1 MKAPGPWL
9 VAKCDFGTSKLTGGD
24 MTTITMINQKEEIV
38 HSYIEHTYR
47 NYKNWTNVISCFDN
61 GWGVV
66 IDNLNYKVRDGE
78 IQQRHIRVY
87 NIKENLIDADS
98 KPLGISVEDT
108 LQQAVDKFFEDK
120 TK

>member
-1 MKAPGPWL
+1 MIAPGPWL
-9 VAKCDFGTSKLTGGD
+9 VAKCDFGTSKVTGGD

-47 NYKNWTNVISCFDN
+47 NYKNWTNVISCFDL

-66 IDNLNYKVRDGE
+66 IDNLNYKITNNV
-78 IQQRHIRVY
+78 IQQRHIKVY

-98 KPLGISVEDT
+98 KPLGISVADT
-108 LQQAVDKFFEDK
+108 LQQAVDKFFGEQK
-120 TK
+120 